1 MRRRLGPERLA
12 LFPLAVVLLLT
23 PLLAVARPQP
33 ASAAGEV
40 TECTEAA
47 LRAALEGGGQVS
59 IVCSGVIP
67 LTSQLEITEDTRIT
81 GFVTLDG
88 QGMTRLIHV
97 SAGVTV
103 DLVGLTLVNGNG
115 NGGNGGAI
123 YNEGTLTLA
132 SLDFS
137 DNFSAQ
143 QGGAIFNDAGSVT
156 IFPSVLGDNR
166 AGVAGG
172 AISNVNGTVNI
183 FGSLLVFNDAGQT
196 GGAIHNDGDLLIDIS
211 DISINKSGG
220 NGDENSVS
228 GGAGGAIANS
238 GNAVITASTFDFNRS
253 EVGGAIDNVLASATI
268 TASTFAGNS
277 ATMRGGA
284 ISNSG
289 ELTLT
294 FDTFSGNS
302 SSFSGAVLA
311 NLVFGF
317 PNPAPMALL
326 SANILNGRAGVANCD
341 GPGISSGG
349 YNVGSDAGC
358 NLTAPGDAQNANP
371 LLGPLAGN
379 GGVGSTFMPQAGSP
393 AIDRVPNDV
402 CVALAAAN
410 NGLDQRGVPRPDS
423 AGLPCDSGSLELQL
437 HNFFCVG
444 ERSGSLRYVSVP
456 NGCVRGEQRLMQSAN
471 GRYLFCIG
479 ERSGTMRYSL
489 SGGCQRGEQR
499 FFLPLGSPITI
510 CVGERSRSVRFT
522 IGSAQ
527 CNPRGEI
534 PYIIVNPFA

>member
-12 LFPLAVVLLLT
+12 LFPIALILLLT

-47 LRAALEGGGQVS
+47 LRAALEGGGDVD
-59 IVCSGVIP
+59 IICSGVIP

-88 QGMTRLIHV
+88 QGMTRLIHIN
-97 SAGVTV
+97 AGVTV
-103 DLVGLTLVNGNG
+103 DLLNLTLTNGNG

-132 SLDFS
+132 SCDFS

-156 IFPSVLGDNR
+156 IFPCVLEDNR
-166 AGVAGG
+166 ADVGG
-172 AISNVNGTVNI
+172 AISNANGTVNI
-183 FGSLLVFNDAGQT
+183 FGSVLTFNDAGQT

-211 DISINKSGG
+211 NFHVNKSGG

-253 EVGGAIDNVLASATI
+253 EVGGSIDNVLGSATI
-268 TASTFAGNS
+268 SASTFAGNS

-284 ISNSG
+284 IRNSG
-289 ELTLT
+289 ELTLS
-294 FDTFSGNS
+294 FNTFSGNS
-302 SSFSGAVLA
+302 SPFAGSILA
-311 NLVFGF
+311 NLFLGV
-317 PNPAPMALL
+317 PNPSPMALL

-341 GPGISSGG
+341 GPGIASGG

-358 NLTAPGDAQNANP
+358 NLTAPGDVQNVNP

-379 GGVGSTFMPQAGSP
+379 GGVGNTFMPQPGSP
-393 AIDRVPNDV
+393 AIDRVPNEV

-410 NGLDQRGVPRPDS
+410 DGRDQRGVARPDS

-444 ERSGSLRYVSVP
+444 ERSGSLRYISVP
-456 NGCVRGEQRLMQSAN
+456 NGCVRGEQRLMQSVN
-471 GRYLFCIG
+471 GRYLFCLG
-479 ERSGTMRYSL
+479 ERSDTMRYLL
-489 SGGCQRGEQR
+489 SGSCQRGERQ
-499 FFLPLGSPITI
+499 FFMPLGSPITI

-534 PYIIVNPFA
+534 PYVIVNPFA